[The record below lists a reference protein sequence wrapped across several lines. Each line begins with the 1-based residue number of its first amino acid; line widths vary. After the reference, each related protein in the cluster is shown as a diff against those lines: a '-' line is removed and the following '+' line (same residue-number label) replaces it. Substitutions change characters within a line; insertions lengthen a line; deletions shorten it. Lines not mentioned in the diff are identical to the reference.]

1 MRRIK
6 MLEYAL
12 RVERYVKLCPVLHP
26 LLLTCL
32 YYLSS
37 KQLTQSTSQGVQ
49 PTKSTISHGQKEEK
63 DGSGGSSPRSEG
75 AFRIYWRQF

>member
-12 RVERYVKLCPVLHP
+12 RVERYVKMCAFQHP
-26 LLLTCL
+26 SLFLTCL
-32 YYLSS
+32 CYLSS
-37 KQLTQSTSQGVQ
+37 KQLTQSSSQGVQ
-49 PTKSTISHGQKEEK
+49 PTKSGIPHSQKEEK

-75 AFRIYWRQF
+75 TFAIRRA

>member
-12 RVERYVKLCPVLHP
+12 RVERYVKIYDPFLRP

-32 YYLSS
+32 YHPSS
-37 KQLTQSTSQGVQ
+37 KQLTQSSSQGVQ
-49 PTKSTISHGQKEEK
+49 TTKSNVSHGQKEEK
-63 DGSGGSSPRSEG
+63 EGSGGSSPRSEG
-75 AFRIYWRQF
+75 PFGIRWS